1 MLKLGNH
8 DRPRIASRYGSE
20 RVSALLTFEMTLPG
34 VAITYYVRTGLMFE
48 IFHFKIFLCR
58 VKKSACWTIAR

>member
-1 MLKLGNH
+1 LKEKSLNLIVILKLGNH

-48 IFHFKIFLCR
+48 IFFFKN
-58 VKKSACWTIAR
+58 SYAG